1 MLSTT
6 TKINEVFNYWIESS
20 NSEGTKKAY
29 GRIVPQ
35 FFQMLL
41 GKDLQDVTKDDLES
55 LVPLTVNKKYK
66 EELSKSGI
74 KNSTI
79 INNLTVIS
87 GFFKQLE
94 INKVFDGVNYAWIRE
109 VLLNTKRIKS
119 DKVHRG
125 NMSFKDYEDIK
136 DWLSKYSFS
145 ERYVE
150 KSEQYALLIE
160 FMWVT
165 ASRISAV
172 FNVRWSDIRYEEDG
186 IGNYGYVVYVYDK
199 GGKVNK
205 KPISTEFYNRLKNS
219 LFKEDVIDKVF
230 SNLSQIGFTKLI
242 KEYCELTGK
251 EFTPHSIKRGSVTFL
266 YSITH
271 DLVLTQR
278 FADHDDPKTTVGY
291 IQSEPDHTQQ
301 GSYILSKKL
310 DFKKIDQLTKEQLMS
325 IIDEHQDLAY
335 RILSE
340 AERKHIIEG

>member
-94 INKVFDGVNYAWIRE
+94 INKVFEGVNYAWIRE
-109 VLLNTKRIKS
+109 VLLSTKRIKS
-119 DKVHRG
+119 DKEHRG

-136 DWLSKYSFS
+136 DWLSKYSFA
-145 ERYVE
+145 ERYAE
-150 KSEQYALLIE
+150 KSEQYALLLE

-199 GGKVNK
+199 GGKINK
-205 KPISTEFYNRLKNS
+205 KPISTELYNRLKNS
-219 LFKEDVIDKVF
+219 LFKEDVVSKVF

-242 KEYCELTGK
+242 KE
-251 EFTPHSIKRGSVTFL
+251 
-266 YSITH
+266 
-271 DLVLTQR
+271 
-278 FADHDDPKTTVGY
+278 
-291 IQSEPDHTQQ
+291 
-301 GSYILSKKL
+301 
-310 DFKKIDQLTKEQLMS
+310 
-325 IIDEHQDLAY
+325 
-335 RILSE
+335 
-340 AERKHIIEG
+340 